1 MGFLFLSGGLKFHII
16 IVEPEDKKYIHTN
29 HGGRGYKM
37 KKTEI
42 GKIFRK
48 VSSFLLTCGMIVTSA
63 APGMTSYA
71 ADTSN
76 VCTVGLTSNE
86 HGKIFATNGTT
97 DEDNTVSF
105 NTDETA
111 KIQVQPDEGYFLKN
125 ITFKS
130 DNDKK
135 VKPKVA
141 GTEYSFK
148 TEGLDKVTVKAT
160 FAADS
165 EKRLIKSFSELEGK
179 SATIDKGSLEEAV
192 ANCPKTVEVTLGDMT
207 KEWIE
212 VTWSCDDDYENTDYD
227 VYSFVAQIDDSK
239 YELADNLTDFD
250 VPYFDINIMNY
261 NIDADDPQ
269 DREWLIQQPD
279 ATTTIDQALGAKNV
293 VAYLESHRNDNYF
306 LGTPFGGDY
315 LNESNCMR
323 PNGDHGGDSP
333 RMNCAGFVSYVFR
346 KNGADLGKLPH
357 WRDAQDLYCNASNW
371 LHFANVNKVKSY
383 NFYNVDLALKS
394 GVLKKGD
401 IVFFEPRTWNYG
413 EDCHIGF
420 FWGENSSDNKFWSST
435 NHSNTTYAG
444 TNPGNQI
451 SDLVAKTSDCY
462 VYVFPVQHVSYGKL
476 RLHKW
481 SSDASLTNGNS
492 NYSLE
497 GAEYTIYSNSDCTQ
511 FVQTLKVGSD
521 GYTDVS
527 KDLTPGTYWVKET
540 KAANK
545 GYQIDTKAH
554 SVQVVAGTTAD
565 SPSWL
570 DVFEAPKTTKI
581 LLTKSSAVTEI
592 TQDNPNYDLSGAVYR
607 VYTDKACTKWT
618 GKSITTD
625 KNGNGKLEN
634 LALNEYWIKEYSNPQ
649 GYQLDQAVY
658 HVDGRDQWGV
668 NIISVNL
675 TVEENPFTP
684 EQFESTIAIQ
694 KVDSETGKP
703 VAVDN
708 GSLANAQFEVKYYRK
723 QMDTN
728 PADSGETPRRTWIL
742 KTDENGQIYFKDS
755 YKVSGDDFYH
765 TKDGKVT
772 IPLGTITYEEIK
784 SPNGYLVN
792 SEVIT
797 VKIKQDSD
805 NKAAPVYV
813 TPTQKEKA
821 LTLTLVKTQAGTD
834 KVIEGAVFEHTL
846 PDGTTEQFTTDADG
860 KIEFQGLQWG
870 NHTIKEISVPDG
882 YSVNKNPITFTVAE
896 DNTVTITSQATE
908 TDTNGNIKLTVEDDG
923 NISAALDEKLAPF
936 DLHIHKINNHDKVLE
951 GAEFT
956 VYSDADCKTEV
967 TKGKTNDKGDLTF
980 EDLIPERDYY
990 LKETKAPQ
998 GYRIP
1003 INADGSDIVY
1013 KVRVESVPVDGTFN
1027 FFVNDKAYTV
1037 DSKGQFTVTGTKADR
1052 IVNMIITNDTTQ
1064 KLPNTGSN
1072 TMLIIMIA
1080 GMALAVA
1087 GIAGV
1092 TKKKKDL

>member
-1 MGFLFLSGGLKFHII
+1 
-16 IVEPEDKKYIHTN
+16 
-29 HGGRGYKM
+29 M
-37 KKTEI
+37 KKNKI

-48 VSSFLLTCGMIVTSA
+48 ISAFVLACGMVVTSV
-63 APGMTSYA
+63 GTGTISSYA
-71 ADTSN
+71 ADSTDK
-76 VCTVGLTSNE
+76 VCTIELASNE
-86 HGKIFATNGTT
+86 NGKMFSPTGETDSENGTI
-97 DEDNTVSF
+97 VSYKAG
-105 NTDETA
+105 ETA
-111 KIQVQPDEGYFLKN
+111 KIQVVPDDGYFLKN
-125 ITFKS
+125 ISFKS
-130 DNDKK
+130 DNDTK
-135 VKPKVA
+135 VKPTVA
-141 GTEYSFK
+141 GTEYSFD
-148 TEGLDKVTVKAT
+148 TTDLNKVTVKAT

-165 EKRLIKSFSELEGK
+165 EKKLIKSFSELEGQNATVDK
-179 SATIDKGSLEEAV
+179 STLAEAI
-192 ANCPKTVEVTLGDMT
+192 AHCPKTVEVTLGDLT

-212 VTWSCDDDYENTDYD
+212 VSWSCEDDYENTDYD
-227 VYSFVAQIDDSK
+227 TYAFKTVIDETK
-239 YELADNLTDFD
+239 YELADNLMDWD
-250 VPYFDINIMNY
+250 IPYFDINIASE
-261 NIDADDPQ
+261 IDTDEVNDE
-269 DREWLIQQPD
+269 RYWLNENPYG
-279 ATTTIDQALGAKNV
+279 TTTIDQFLGAKNITS
-293 VAYLESHRNDNYF
+293 YLESHRYDNYF
-306 LGTPFGGDY
+306 LGTPYNSSSLARND
-315 LNESNCMR
+315 CMS
-323 PNGDHGGDSP
+323 PNGDHPGRAAS
-333 RMNCAGFVSYVFR
+333 MNCTGFVAYVFE
-346 KNGADLGKLPH
+346 KCGANLNKIGSYRPDGG
-357 WRDAQDLYCNASNW
+357 YCNASNW
-371 LHFANVNKVKSY
+371 LITADKNKLKSY
-383 NFYNVDLALKS
+383 FFASISDALNS
-394 GVLKKGD
+394 GKLKKGD
-401 IVFFEPRTWNYG
+401 IVYFEPRQWNPG
-413 EDCHIGF
+413 DDCHIGF
-420 FWGENSSDNKFWSST
+420 FWGDNSHDNKYWSSLSAG
-435 NHSNTTYAG
+435 HTYNIFAG

-451 SDLVAKTSDCY
+451 SELAPKTPGSY
-462 VYVFPVQHVSYGKL
+462 VYVFPTQVSQNGKL
-476 RLHKW
+476 KIHKW
-481 SSDASLTNGNS
+481 SSDSSLTNGNN

-497 GAEYTIYSNSDCTQ
+497 GAEYTIYSDSNCTKSI
-511 FVQTLKVGSD
+511 QTLRVGSD
-521 GYTDVS
+521 GFTDAS

-554 SVQVVAGTTAD
+554 SVKVVAGTTAN

-570 DVFEAPKTTKI
+570 DVYEAPKTTKI
-581 LLTKSSAVTEI
+581 LLTKSSAMTEI

-634 LALNEYWIKEYSNPQ
+634 LALNEYWVKEYSNPQ

-723 QMDTN
+723 EMSTN
-728 PADSGETPRRTWIL
+728 PADSGETPKRTWIL

-755 YKVSGDDFYH
+755 YKVSGDNFYY

-797 VKIKQDSD
+797 VQIKQDSD
-805 NKAAPVYV
+805 NNAAPVYV

-846 PDGTTEQFTTDADG
+846 PDGTKEQFTTDADG

-870 NHTIKEISVPDG
+870 DHTIKEISVPDG

-896 DNTVTITSQATE
+896 DNTVTITSKATE
-908 TDTNGNIKLTVEDDG
+908 TDTNGDIKLTVGDDG
-923 NISAALDEKLAPF
+923 NISAAFDEKLAPF
-936 DLHIHKINNHDKVLE
+936 DLHINKINNHNKVLE

-967 TKGKTNDKGDLTF
+967 TKGKTDDNGDLTF
-980 EDLIPERDYY
+980 KDLIPEKDYY

-1003 INADGSDIVY
+1003 VNTDGSDIVY

-1027 FFVNDKAYTV
+1027 FFVNEKVYTT
-1037 DSKGQFTVTGTKADR
+1037 DSTGQFTVTGTKADR
-1052 IVNMIITNDTTQ
+1052 IVNMIITNETTQ

-1072 TMLIIMIA
+1072 KMLIIMMMGMILA
-1080 GMALAVA
+1080 GT
-1087 GIAGV
+1087 GIVCA
-1092 TKKKKDL
+1092 KKRKRDL